1 MKTPRQTHSMM
12 NEDNMQT
19 NSPFKQSLTHATTNT
34 TLKAI
39 HKRAQQIES
48 QAKPNQGL
56 YRLFNTNTHLNNTVN
71 QFIIEN
77 STS

>member
-1 MKTPRQTHSMM
+1 MKTPTHSMM

-34 TLKAI
+34 TKAI

-56 YRLFNTNTHLNNTVN
+56 YRLFNTDTHLNNTVN

-77 STS
+77 STA